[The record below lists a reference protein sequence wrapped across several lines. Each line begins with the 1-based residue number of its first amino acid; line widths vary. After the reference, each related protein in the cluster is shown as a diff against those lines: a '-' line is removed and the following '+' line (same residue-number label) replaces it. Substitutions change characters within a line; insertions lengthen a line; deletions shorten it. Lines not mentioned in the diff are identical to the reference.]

1 MRRDGC
7 GNLSQMD
14 LFHPETWTSAT
25 SATLPPTICAPT
37 TNCISSPASAAGRL
51 PCAPPDGPTIDQS
64 GPAPVPASLSARQA
78 KAAGLMTS
86 GTYGRPGSGSSS
98 SVALAELLGS
108 RLTALTAGCGST
120 LYRLTWKRAA
130 TRSGRWYFLLRAS
143 APRTSGTAA
152 TGWPTPNAGPQN
164 DSDTK
169 WEARREICKERH
181 GNNGFG
187 LTLGMASQL
196 AGWPTPKAEDA
207 ESTGFS
213 AKPLVAGKIPDNLHS
228 ASKLL
233 LGGWATPS
241 VGDYRTPPHQTRS
254 QRDGSPA
261 GECLEAQAAH
271 VIPGASLNGSPAQ
284 TVGAGLLNPRM
295 SLWLQGYP
303 ATLLDVMPTVKPK
316 RRK

>member
-1 MRRDGC
+1 
-7 GNLSQMD
+7 
-14 LFHPETWTSAT
+14 
-25 SATLPPTICAPT
+25 
-37 TNCISSPASAAGRL
+37 
-51 PCAPPDGPTIDQS
+51 
-64 GPAPVPASLSARQA
+64 
-78 KAAGLMTS
+78 MTS

-196 AGWPTPKAEDA
+196 AGWATPHEGDHRPGH
-207 ESTGFS
+207 ESRMLDT
-213 AKPLVAGKIPDNLHS
+213 ARINLNDQVMQV
-228 ASKLL
+228 
-233 LGGWATPS
+233 GWATPAAR
-241 VGDYRTPPHQTRS
+241 DYRTPNHQTLRE
-254 QRDGSPA
+254 RG
-261 GECLEAQAAH
+261 GEAKGEQLQNQVAH
-271 VIPGASLNGSPAQ
+271 LIPGASLNGSPAQ

>member
-14 LFHPETWTSAT
+14 LFLPETLTSAT

-143 APRTSGTAA
+143 VLRTSGTAA
-152 TGWPTPNAGPQN
+152 TGWPTPK
-164 DSDTK
+164 D
-169 WEARREICKERH
+169 
-181 GNNGFG
+181 
-187 LTLGMASQL
+187 
-196 AGWPTPKAEDA
+196 EDA

-213 AKPLVAGKIPDNLHS
+213 AKRLKAGKIPDNLHS
-228 ASKLL
+228 ASKLA
-233 LGGWATPS
+233 GWATPHE
-241 VGDYRTPPHQTRS
+241 GDHR
-254 QRDGSPA
+254 
-261 GECLEAQAAH
+261 
-271 VIPGASLNGSPAQ
+271 PGHES
-284 TVGAGLLNPRM
+284 RM
-295 SLWLQGYP
+295 HDTS
-303 ATLLDVMPTVKPK
+303 
-316 RRK
+316 RIN